1 MTSVPND
8 PSRGQ
13 ANPTSIAWQQ
23 AERAYNA
30 GDFDAAL
37 RAGER
42 VLDKEPLH
50 SPAHL
55 MLANLRS
62 HRDEYRLS
70 TRHALQ
76 AAEKMGVQSL
86 QHIAAVTLRLITV
99 GEYERA
105 FAVIRKIDPRAVKA
119 PPFLVEFAQQLSL
132 IEQHEDALRYL
143 DAAISYGIQAD
154 SVGYIRGNYLK
165 FLGRLDEA
173 AAEYER
179 ALAINPNFAYAHW
192 ALAYLGAGG
201 DPAPRIDRIRRTLA
215 ATADDHPDRAYLQ
228 YALFRELDGI
238 DATREAWQALA
249 AGAASKRRRVEYD
262 AAAETALL
270 DRLAAACGADF
281 LRASVIDP
289 SAKIPIFVLGMPRTG
304 TTLLE
309 RILGGNRDVTLCGEL
324 NDFRMQFKW
333 ASDHHCLG
341 FIDET
346 GIARLADVDFDELGQ
361 RYLQHVGW
369 RTPSTRH
376 FSDKNPGNF
385 ILAGLILRALPQA
398 KIVHLRRGAMDS
410 CFSNLK
416 ELFAAN
422 AHPYSYDFQDLA
434 AHYRNYSRLMAHW
447 HSIAPGRILDVH
459 YEAMVSDPDTE
470 ARRVMDYCGLDY
482 RPEQIRVEDSA
493 LPVSTASSAQVR
505 QPIHRRNIGGWKRY
519 ADALAPLER
528 LLEGADSSEFT
539 SARR

>member
-1 MTSVPND
+1 MDKTETAS
-8 PSRGQ
+8 
-13 ANPTSIAWQQ
+13 TIWQQ
-23 AERAYNA
+23 AERLYNA
-30 GDFDAAL
+30 GDFEAAL
-37 RAGER
+37 RAGEQ
-42 VLDKEPLH
+42 VLALEPTH
-50 SPAHL
+50 SAAHL

-62 HRDEYRLS
+62 HRDDYRRA
-70 TRHALQ
+70 TQHALM

-86 QHIAAVTLRLITV
+86 QHIAAVTLRLVTM
-99 GEYERA
+99 GEYQRA
-105 FAVIRKIDPRAVKA
+105 FAVIRKIDPKIVKA

-165 FLGRLDEA
+165 FLGRLDQA
-173 AAEYER
+173 AVEYER

-192 ALAYLGAGG
+192 ALAYLGTRT
-201 DPAPRIDRIRRTLA
+201 DPAPRIDRIRRSIA
-215 ATADDHPDRAYLQ
+215 ATPEDHPDRAYLL
-228 YALFRELDGI
+228 YALFKELDGI
-238 DATREAWQALA
+238 DATDEAWQALA
-249 AGAASKRRRVEYD
+249 AGAASKRRRVDYD
-262 AAAETALL
+262 AGAETALF
-270 DRLAAACGADF
+270 DRLIAACGENF
-281 LRASVIDP
+281 LRHAAIDHEANVP
-289 SAKIPIFVLGMPRTG
+289 VFVLGMPRTG

-309 RILGGNRDVTLCGEL
+309 RILGGNRGITLCGEL

-341 FIDET
+341 FIDDT
-346 GIARLADVDFDELGQ
+346 GVNRLADVDFAELGR
-361 RYLQHVGW
+361 RYLQHVAW
-369 RTPSTRH
+369 RVPETRH

-422 AHPYSYDFQDLA
+422 AHPYSYDFRDLA
-434 AHYRNYSRLMAHW
+434 THYRNYSRLMAHW
-447 HSIAPGRILDVH
+447 HAIAPGRILDVH
-459 YEAMVSDPDTE
+459 YEDMVSDPATE
-470 ARRVMDYCGLDY
+470 AKRVMDYCGLDY
-482 RPEQIRVEDSA
+482 LPEQIRVESNA

-519 ADALAPLER
+519 AEALAPLER
-528 LLEGADSSEFT
+528 LLEGAG
-539 SARR
+539 

>member
-1 MTSVPND
+1 MTSVPHD
-8 PSRGQ
+8 PFRTQ
-13 ANPTSIAWQQ
+13 ASPSSIAWQQ
-23 AERAYNA
+23 AERLYNA

-37 RAGER
+37 RAGEQ
-42 VLDKEPLH
+42 VLALEPTH
-50 SPAHL
+50 SAAHL

-62 HRDEYRLS
+62 HRDDYRLA
-70 TRHALQ
+70 TRHALM

-105 FAVIRKIDPRAVKA
+105 FAVIRKIDPNIVKA

-154 SVGYIRGNYLK
+154 SVGYIRGNFLK

-173 AAEYER
+173 AIEYER
-179 ALAINPNFAYAHW
+179 ALAINPDFAYAHW
-192 ALAYLGAGG
+192 ALAFLGIGG
-201 DPAPRIDRIRRTLA
+201 DPARRIDRIRRSLGSMP
-215 ATADDHPDRAYLQ
+215 DDHPDRPYLL
-228 YALFRELDGI
+228 YALFKELDGT
-238 DATREAWQALA
+238 DATDEAWQALA
-249 AGAASKRRRVEYD
+249 AGAASKHRRVEYD
-262 AAAETALL
+262 AGAETALF
-270 DRLAAACGADF
+270 DRLIAACGDDF
-281 LRASVIDP
+281 LRNTAIDRE
-289 SAKIPIFVLGMPRTG
+289 AKVPVFVLGMPRTG

-341 FIDET
+341 FIDDT
-346 GIARLADVDFDELGQ
+346 GIKRLADVDFAELGR
-361 RYLQHVGW
+361 RYLQHVAW
-369 RTPSTRH
+369 RVPQTRH

-385 ILAGLILRALPQA
+385 VLAGLILRALPQA

-422 AHPYSYDFQDLA
+422 AHPYSYDFHDLA
-434 AHYRNYSRLMAHW
+434 THYRNYSRLMAHW
-447 HSIAPGRILDVH
+447 HAIAPGRILDVH
-459 YEAMVSDPDTE
+459 YEDMVSNPETE
-470 ARRVMDYCGLDY
+470 AKRVMDYCGLDY
-482 RPEQIRVEDSA
+482 RPEQIRIESSA

-519 ADALAPLER
+519 AEALAPLER
-528 LLEGADSSEFT
+528 MLEGAG
-539 SARR
+539 

>member
-1 MTSVPND
+1 MTSAPND
-8 PSRGQ
+8 PLRPQ
-13 ANPTSIAWQQ
+13 ASPASVAWQQ
-23 AERAYNA
+23 AERLYNA
-30 GDFDAAL
+30 GDFEAAL

-42 VLDKEPLH
+42 VLAIEPLH
-50 SPAHL
+50 SATHL

-62 HRDEYRLS
+62 HRDEYRLA
-70 TRHALQ
+70 TGHALR

-105 FAVIRKIDPRAVKA
+105 FAVIRKIDPRTMRA

-143 DAAISYGIQAD
+143 DAAIAYGIQAD

-173 AAEYER
+173 ASEYER
-179 ALAINPNFAYAHW
+179 ALAINPDFAYAHW
-192 ALAYLGAGG
+192 ALAYLGTGG
-201 DPAPRIDRIRRTLA
+201 DPAPRIDRIRRSLT
-215 ATADDHPDRAYLQ
+215 ATPSDHPDRAYLH

-238 DATREAWQALA
+238 DATQEAWQALA
-249 AGAASKRRRVEYD
+249 AGAADKRRRVDYD
-262 AAAETALL
+262 ADAETALF
-270 DRLAAACGADF
+270 DQLAAACGEDF
-281 LRASVIDP
+281 LRDAAIDP
-289 SAKIPIFVLGMPRTG
+289 HAKVPLFVLGMPRTG

-309 RILGGNRDVTLCGEL
+309 RILGGNRDITLCGEL
-324 NDFRMQFKW
+324 NDFRMQYKW

-341 FIDET
+341 FIDDI
-346 GIARLADVDFDELGQ
+346 GIARIGDVDFAELGR
-361 RYLQHVGW
+361 RYLQHVAW
-369 RTPSTRH
+369 RVPTTRY

-385 ILAGLILRALPQA
+385 VLAGLILRALPQA

-422 AHPYSYDFQDLA
+422 AHPYSYDFHDLA

-447 HSIAPGRILDVH
+447 HRIAPGRILDVH
-459 YEAMVSDPDTE
+459 YEDMVSDPATE
-470 ARRVMDYCGLDY
+470 AKRVMDYCGLDY
-482 RPEQIRVEDSA
+482 RPEQIRVESSA

-519 ADALAPLER
+519 AGALAPLER
-528 LLEGADSSEFT
+528 LLEGAG
-539 SARR
+539 